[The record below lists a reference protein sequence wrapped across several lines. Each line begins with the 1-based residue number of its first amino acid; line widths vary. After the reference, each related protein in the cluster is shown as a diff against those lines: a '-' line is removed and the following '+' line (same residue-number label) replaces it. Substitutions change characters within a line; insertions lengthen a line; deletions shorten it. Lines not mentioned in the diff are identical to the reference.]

1 MIVSG
6 LGAGVTRLP
15 SLAAEPKHVHRAD
28 RYPRAPYL
36 LLLVALVAATALL
49 IALSSSLTFYQ
60 DTWAFLI
67 QRRPFDAR
75 AFFEPHN
82 EHIVVIP
89 VAIEKALVGIF
100 GMTSA
105 LPEYIVLD
113 VLLAVTALLV
123 FVYLRRRL
131 GPWPALLGTI
141 ALLFLGPAWEVLLWP
156 FEIALVGSAMAG
168 VGMLLALERED
179 RRGDVSACLLL
190 SLAIGFSSLG
200 LPFAVGAFV
209 DVLQRRR
216 RRGLG
221 RLWVPGVGVALYAVW
236 YLAIGHEAKS
246 EITAH
251 NVLHSPVFVGEGL
264 SASVGALTGL
274 TALAGEPGAR
284 PWLGF
289 AALVAIVLAIAWV
302 IRRPPA
308 FSSRFWPLAATAVSF
323 WFLAAFAR
331 ASGARDATAGRYMHV
346 GAIFVLLGAADLLR
360 GARFGTRALLAG
372 AAVVAAAVA
381 LNLGELEDGHDF
393 LEEQTTLARAD
404 TGALEIARRTA
415 GPAFYLAPEW
425 AGTPSL
431 IDINAPEYFPAV
443 DEHGSPA
450 YTPDQLARAPELG
463 RVHAD
468 LTLAAALPI
477 TTSAR
482 AGAAPAAGACAIVP
496 GEAGSG
502 GREFRLAPG
511 VTRIGLAAGPPA
523 TLALRRF
530 AVGEYP
536 VVTPAPP
543 GGSVTELTIP
553 ADRSSRPW
561 FLRVQAGQKVRVC
574 GER

>member
-1 MIVSG
+1 M
-6 LGAGVTRLP
+6 
-15 SLAAEPKHVHRAD
+15 
-28 RYPRAPYL
+28 PYL
-36 LLLVALVAATALL
+36 LLLAALVASVALL
-49 IALSSSLTFYQ
+49 LALSSGLTFYQ
-60 DTWAFLI
+60 DTWAFLV

-89 VAIEKALVGIF
+89 VALEKALVAIF

-105 LPEYIVLD
+105 LPEYIVLN
-113 VLLAVTALLV
+113 VLLAATAVLV

-131 GPWPALLGTI
+131 GPWAALLGTT

-179 RRGDVSACLLL
+179 RRGDLAAAALLAVSIC
-190 SLAIGFSSLG
+190 FSSLG

-216 RRGLG
+216 AQGLG
-221 RLWVPGVGVALYAVW
+221 RLWVPGVGVALYAIW

-251 NVLHSPVFVGEGL
+251 NVVHSPAFVGEGL

-274 TALAGEPGAR
+274 TALAGEPGGR

-289 AALVAIVLAIAWV
+289 AALAAIVLAIAWV
-302 IRRPPA
+302 IRRPPS
-308 FSSRFWPLAATAVSF
+308 FSSRFWPLAASAVSF

-331 ASGARDATAGRYMHV
+331 AAGARDATAGRYMHI

-360 GARFGTRALLAG
+360 GVRVPRSALFAVG
-372 AAVVAAAVA
+372 AVVVFAVA
-381 LNLGELEDGHDF
+381 VNVGELENGHDF
-393 LEEQTTLARAD
+393 LREQAILTHAD
-404 TGALEIARRTA
+404 TGALEIARGTA
-415 GPAFYLAPEW
+415 GPAFYLAPDW

-431 IDINAPEYFPAV
+431 INVNAPEYFAAV
-443 DEHGSPA
+443 DEYGSPA
-450 YTPDQLARAPELG
+450 YSAAELAAAPEPG

-477 TTSAR
+477 TTAV
-482 AGAAPAAGACAIVP
+482 AAGATPPGTGCVVVP
-496 GEAGSG
+496 GGAGAG
-502 GREFRLAPG
+502 GREVRVSPG
-511 VTRIGLAAGPPA
+511 VTRIDLGPGPPA
-523 TLALRRF
+523 TLSLRRF

-536 VVTPAPP
+536 VETTPAP
-543 GGSVTELTIP
+543 GAAVTELTIP
-553 ADRSSRPW
+553 VDRSQRPW
-561 FLRVQAGQKVRVC
+561 FLRVEADQTARVC
-574 GER
+574 G